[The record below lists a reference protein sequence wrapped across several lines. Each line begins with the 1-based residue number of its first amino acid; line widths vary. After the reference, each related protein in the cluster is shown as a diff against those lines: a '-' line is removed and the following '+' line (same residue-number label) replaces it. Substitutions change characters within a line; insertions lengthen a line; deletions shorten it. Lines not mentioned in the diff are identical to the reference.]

1 MQYDDQLW
9 LLPAGVEEIL
19 PPKAQHLEQCR
30 RDLIDLFI
38 SWGYEL
44 VIPPLVEYLESLLAG
59 AGNDVDLKTFK
70 LIDQPTGRLMGVRA
84 DMTPQVARMDAR
96 KLHRGGPTRLCYL
109 GTVLHTL
116 PDGLSGERCPMQVGA
131 ELYGH
136 RGVESDCEVICLLL
150 ETLRVA
156 GVRNVHL
163 DLGHMGIF
171 RALMNK
177 TGLTAERSAALF
189 DVLQR
194 KALAEL
200 NGLLDGWEIGPR
212 VARMITA
219 LADLNGGEDTLAR
232 ARTELAPLGAE
243 VDLALRRLGQVAQ
256 TLRLRTPG
264 VELHFDLAELRGY
277 HYEQGIVFAA
287 FVAER
292 GQEIARGGRYDN
304 IGALRAEGRP
314 AVGFSTDLKTLV
326 QLGRGA
332 VAPGKGAI
340 LAPWSDDARLQAQVH
355 ALRRAGERVVHDLP
369 GQQGAGSEMGC
380 DRVFVFV
387 DGEWVLRPL

>member
-1 MQYDDQLW
+1 MQDDDQLW

-19 PPKAQHLEQCR
+19 PPQAQHLEQCR
-30 RDLIDLFI
+30 RDLIDLFV

-70 LIDQPTGRLMGVRA
+70 LIDQLTGRLMGVRA

-96 KLHRGGPTRLCYL
+96 KLHRGAPTRLCYL

-150 ETLRVA
+150 ETLRVS
-156 GVRNVHL
+156 GVRDVHL
-163 DLGHMGIF
+163 DLGHAGIF
-171 RALMNK
+171 RALMHEA
-177 TGLTAERSAALF
+177 GLNGEQSAALF

-194 KALAEL
+194 KASTEL
-200 NGLLDGWEIGPR
+200 NSLLDSWAVAPR
-212 VARMITA
+212 VARMISA
-219 LADLNGGEDTLAR
+219 LVDLNGDEDALAR
-232 ARTELAPLGAE
+232 ARVMLAPLGAE
-243 VDLALRRLGQVAQ
+243 IDLALSRLEQLAQ
-256 TLRLRTPG
+256 TLRSRAPG
-264 VELHFDLAELRGY
+264 VKLHFDLAELRGY

-304 IGALRAEGRP
+304 IGALRVDGRP

-326 QLGRGA
+326 ELGQGTLS
-332 VAPGKGAI
+332 PGKGVV
-340 LAPWSDDARLQAQVH
+340 LAPWSDDARLQARVH
-355 ALRRAGERVVHDLP
+355 ALREAGERVVHALP
-369 GQQGAGSEMGC
+369 EQQGSGSQMGC
-380 DRVFVFV
+380 DRMLVLA